1 MEDVALDVVTDDAVL
16 DRLLEIVVDAELVL
30 EALVDQVIEEEWPNP
45 VVLDTLLLGS
55 EDDAY
60 ELE

>member
-30 EALVDQVIEEEWPNP
+30 EALLDPVIEEEWPNP
-45 VVLDTLLLGS
+45 VVLDPLLLGS